1 MTSITFFKQISPAGR
16 PAGNRNQNI
25 KPRYALMPKL
35 QVGPATLGIITIVII
50 LLMSLLYL
58 VQANSTATKGYEI
71 EKQQDRIKTLSSQAE
86 KLELE
91 MARLR
96 STKELDGL
104 PEKLNL
110 KPLPEGEVASVQFV
124 DKAAVAGIS
133 LETEGLK
140 PKR

>member
-1 MTSITFFKQISPAGR
+1 MTSISFYKQISKS
-16 PAGNRNQNI
+16 NQSV
-25 KPRYALMPKL
+25 KPRYGMTPKL
-35 QVGPATLGIITIVII
+35 QIGPATLGIITIVII

-71 EKQQDRIKTLSSQAE
+71 EKEQERINTLDSQSE

-110 KPLPEGEVASVQFV
+110 KPLEGELSSIQFASET
-124 DKAAVAGIS
+124 AVAGIS
-133 LETEGLK
+133 PANETLN